1 MKTKKNRVVPKLRF
15 PEFRD
20 GGDWEEKNLIDVAD
34 KGVKWSFIGGPF
46 GSNLKASDYTNKGV
60 RVIQL
65 QNIGDGEFVNDSKI
79 YTSVEKA
86 DELLANNIYPHD
98 IIMSKMG
105 DPVGRACIIPDTHD
119 RYVMCSD
126 GIRLVVD
133 EDKYSKYFVYSFINS
148 DTFRASVES
157 KSTGSTR
164 KRIGLSHLKN
174 LPLLIP
180 SLPEQQKI
188 ADCLSSLD
196 DLINAENEQLDA
208 LQEYKAGLLQQLFP
222 AEGET
227 TPKLRFAE
235 FKDDGD
241 WEEVSLI
248 DVADKGM
255 KWSFIGGPFGSNLKA
270 SDYRNKG
277 VRVIQLQNIGDGEF
291 VDDSKI
297 FTSVEKADE
306 LLANNIYPNDIILSK
321 MGDPVGR
328 ACIIPDT
335 HDRYVMCS
343 DGIRLVVDE
352 SKYSKYFIYS
362 LINAPFFRSSIE
374 SKATGSTRKRIGL
387 SHLKDLK
394 LVVPNLKEQQKIANC
409 LSSLDNLIQAK
420 DEKIKTLKTHK
431 QGLMQQ
437 LFPVMDGK

>member
-180 SLPEQQKI
+180 NLPEQQKI

-241 WEEVSLI
+241 WELMELESCLDYLQPTKYIVQST
-248 DVADKGM
+248 DYKDKYSTPVLTAG
-255 KWSFIGGPFGSNLKA
+255 KTFILGYTDEKTGVFSEQIPVIIFDDFTTA
-270 SDYRNKG
+270 SK
-277 VRVIQLQNIGDGEF
+277 F
-291 VDDSKI
+291 VDFPFKVKSSAMKILLAKDSFDIKFLYESIQNLDYETGVHKRHWISVFSKI
-297 FTSVEKADE
+297 RVA
-306 LLANNIYPNDIILSK
+306 
-321 MGDPVGR
+321 
-328 ACIIPDT
+328 
-335 HDRYVMCS
+335 
-343 DGIRLVVDE
+343 
-352 SKYSKYFIYS
+352 
-362 LINAPFFRSSIE
+362 
-374 SKATGSTRKRIGL
+374 
-387 SHLKDLK
+387 
-394 LVVPNLKEQQKIANC
+394 VPKLKEQQKIADC

-420 DEKIKTLKTHK
+420 DKQIDALKDHK

-437 LFPVMDGK
+437 LFPTQNM